1 MIEIIQSSLEKTYSY
16 KDYRQLIKELIS
28 EKKSTAPQNEQSESL
43 LEYSILND
51 KRMDRLDKTLGLT
64 DEMKKKLKNLTQTS
78 TFLVLSEG
86 WCSDAAQII
95 PVLHKIADFSD
106 KIDLKIVLRDQNE
119 ELMNLFLTNGG
130 KAIPKIIMLNTK
142 NEVIGSWGPRSTKA
156 TKIVTDYK
164 KIHGSIDATIKKELQ
179 IWYNKD
185 KGVDIQFDLMS
196 LL

>member
-16 KDYRQLIKELIS
+16 NGYRQLIKELIS

-164 KIHGSIDATIKKELQ
+164 EIHGSVDATIKKELQ

-185 KGVDIQFDLMS
+185 KGVDIQCDLMS

>member
-16 KDYRQLIKELIS
+16 KGYRQLIKELIS

-185 KGVDIQFDLMS
+185 KGVDIQCDLMS